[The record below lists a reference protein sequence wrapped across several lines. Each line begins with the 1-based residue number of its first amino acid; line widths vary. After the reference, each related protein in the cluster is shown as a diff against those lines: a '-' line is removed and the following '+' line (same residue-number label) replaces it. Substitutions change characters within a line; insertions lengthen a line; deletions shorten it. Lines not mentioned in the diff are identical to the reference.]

1 MSRRGVVKL
10 IGLTGG
16 VGMGKSTSAA
26 LLRERG
32 LALIDTDEVA
42 REIVEPGQVVLEEI
56 RKAFGDSVIDPAG
69 RLRRDMLAH
78 VIFASESRR
87 RELEAIMHP
96 RIRHR
101 WGEEVKLWKQRG
113 ESVGV
118 VVIPLLFETQ
128 AEASFDAVVC
138 VACSP
143 STQEQ
148 RLSRRGWS
156 LEESKRRIQA
166 QWPIEKKLGLSRFV
180 VWTEGDLESHRA
192 QWLKILETLGIG
204 Q

>member
-1 MSRRGVVKL
+1 MKL

-32 LALIDTDEVA
+32 LPLIDTDEVA
-42 REIVEPGQVVLEEI
+42 REIVEPGQPALNEI
-56 RKAFGDSVIDPAG
+56 RQVFGDSVIDPSG

-78 VIFASESRR
+78 IVFASESRR

-96 RIRHR
+96 RIRTR
-101 WGEEVKLWKQRG
+101 WESEVAAWRERQ
-113 ESVGV
+113 EPVGI
-118 VVIPLLFETQ
+118 VVIPLLFEIH
-128 AEASFDAVVC
+128 AESSFDAVVC

-143 STQEQ
+143 QTQEA

-156 LEESKRRIQA
+156 PEEARRRVQA
-166 QWPIEKKLGLSRFV
+166 QWPVEKKMSLSQFV
-180 VWTEGDLESHRA
+180 VWTEGDLDSHRA
-192 QWLKILETLGIG
+192 QWLKILSTLGLA
-204 Q
+204 

>member
-1 MSRRGVVKL
+1 MSRGGVVKL

-32 LALIDTDEVA
+32 LPLIDTDEVA
-42 REIVEPGQVVLEEI
+42 REIVEPGQPALNEI
-56 RKAFGDSVIDPAG
+56 RQVFGDSVIDPSG

-78 VIFASESRR
+78 IVFASESRR

-96 RIRHR
+96 RIRTR
-101 WGEEVKLWKQRG
+101 WESEVAAWRERQ
-113 ESVGV
+113 EPVGI
-118 VVIPLLFETQ
+118 VVIPLLFEIH
-128 AEASFDAVVC
+128 AESSFDAVVC

-143 STQEQ
+143 QTQEA

-156 LEESKRRIQA
+156 PEEARRRVQA
-166 QWPIEKKLGLSRFV
+166 QWPVEKKMSLSQFV
-180 VWTEGDLESHRA
+180 VWTEGDLDSHRA
-192 QWLKILETLGIG
+192 QWLKILSTLGLA
-204 Q
+204 